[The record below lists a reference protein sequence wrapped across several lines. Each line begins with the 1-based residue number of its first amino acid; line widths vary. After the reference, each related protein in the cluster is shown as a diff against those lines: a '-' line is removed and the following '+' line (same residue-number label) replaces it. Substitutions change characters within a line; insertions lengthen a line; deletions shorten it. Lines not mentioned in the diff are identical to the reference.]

1 LVYIAISISKVQRVL
16 LWVIPNRGYLC
27 ESGRAKRE

>member
-16 LWVIPNRGYLC
+16 SCVVPNSGYLC
-27 ESGRAKRE
+27 ERGRAKRE